1 MNINSLRMEIIMML
15 IALAVIF
22 LLIICLI
29 KSEIN
34 KKIVNNKYH
43 HTLNVNALLIEITKQ
58 INEFENIDDLYQKL
72 LESTIKLVKGA
83 EWGSI
88 LIYNHEKNYMDFKAL
103 KGYNMNLLKDVH
115 IMKEDLFLYKINKL
129 EKPAIIIEPM
139 EYNRDVFNEI
149 DLQKLNEADA
159 FICKSCISAP
169 LYVDGEFLGC
179 INVDSIKSYDA
190 FSNKDIDIIEF
201 IVTHLEIAIKNSMLV
216 NEMKQ
221 LLITDSLTGLYN
233 RRYYSKYKGL
243 IPEGT
248 IFIMIDMDNFKI
260 INDTY
265 GHIFGD
271 EVLIYFSEVMRSK
284 FRKTDLKIR
293 QSGDEFLIILSQCS
307 EKEALVMVKNME
319 KELFNNSYKGINIRF
334 SYGIGISKE
343 GLSAEDV
350 KTIADKNMY
359 SQKVNK
365 KERVVRN

>member
-1 MNINSLRMEIIMML
+1 
-15 IALAVIF
+15 
-22 LLIICLI
+22 
-29 KSEIN
+29 
-34 KKIVNNKYH
+34 
-43 HTLNVNALLIEITKQ
+43 
-58 INEFENIDDLYQKL
+58 
-72 LESTIKLVKGA
+72 
-83 EWGSI
+83 
-88 LIYNHEKNYMDFKAL
+88 
-103 KGYNMNLLKDVH
+103 
-115 IMKEDLFLYKINKL
+115 
-129 EKPAIIIEPM
+129 
-139 EYNRDVFNEI
+139 
-149 DLQKLNEADA
+149 
-159 FICKSCISAP
+159 
-169 LYVDGEFLGC
+169 
-179 INVDSIKSYDA
+179 
-190 FSNKDIDIIEF
+190 
-201 IVTHLEIAIKNSMLV
+201 MLV